1 MGNQQSIR
9 HEPVSPYKTV
19 TSTKAPTK
27 PVIKSALRRSRSIQ
41 NNEVVEE
48 DRTRYI
54 PKMNKEK
61 GSIIMPTR
69 PYGGKDA
76 SGVESPQWG
85 WYTTLTPP
93 DMMYGANKPKKQD
106 ANGSPPMPQS
116 PVTKIPE
123 APEPR
128 ANHVFQTLQ
137 QNSAQVGW
145 TSVPI

>member
-1 MGNQQSIR
+1 
-9 HEPVSPYKTV
+9 
-19 TSTKAPTK
+19 
-27 PVIKSALRRSRSIQ
+27 
-41 NNEVVEE
+41 
-48 DRTRYI
+48 
-54 PKMNKEK
+54 MNKDK

-93 DMMYGANKPKKQD
+93 DVMYGANKSKKQD
-106 ANGSPPMPQS
+106 ANAAQPTPQS
-116 PVTKIPE
+116 PPVTRIPE
-123 APEPR
+123 VSEPR

-137 QNSAQVGW
+137 QNTAQVGW

>member
-9 HEPVSPYKTV
+9 HEPVSPYKSV
-19 TSTKAPTK
+19 TSTKAPK
-27 PVIKSALRRSRSIQ
+27 PVKSALRRSRSIR
-41 NNEVVEE
+41 NNEVEE

-54 PKMNKEK
+54 PKMNKDK

-93 DMMYGANKPKKQD
+93 DMMYGTNKPKKQD
-106 ANGSPPMPQS
+106 VNKSPPMPQS
-116 PVTKIPE
+116 PVTRIPE
-123 APEPR
+123 ASEPR

-137 QNSAQVGW
+137 QNTAQVGW